1 MFNLFGQMIN
11 LTWKVLS
18 FTLVINI
25 FWALMRSGNDT
36 IREFR
41 DTIVM
46 AIKVGIQKLQ
56 KWLFEKYKEGK
67 ES

>member
-1 MFNLFGQMIN
+1 MFNLLGQMIN

-25 FWALMRSGNDT
+25 FWALMRSGKDT
-36 IREFR
+36 IRELR

-46 AIKVGIQKLQ
+46 AIKVCIQKLQ
-56 KWLFEKYKEGK
+56 KWLFEKYKENK

>member
-1 MFNLFGQMIN
+1 MFNLLGQMIN

-25 FWALMRSGNDT
+25 FWALMRSSKST
-36 IREFR
+36 VRELR

-46 AIKVGIQKLQ
+46 AIKVCIQKLQ
-56 KWLFEKYKEGK
+56 KWLFEKYKENK

>member
-18 FTLVINI
+18 FTFVINI
-25 FWALMRSGNDT
+25 FWALMRSGKDT

-46 AIKVGIQKLQ
+46 AIKVGIQKCQ
-56 KWLFEKYKEGK
+56 KWLFEKYKENK